1 MNKSIKT
8 KKQVS
13 KTLIKLLNYKPLDL
27 ITIKELTEKANISRT
42 AFYNNFHT
50 LEDVLK
56 YIYQNAHKQVF
67 KDKYSHL
74 SYVYSDEHIKDMI
87 HFFDKN
93 SKLLLVLI
101 KWNLIEFIAKYNTE
115 IVLSYTQ
122 HYKNKFIREHA
133 FYFISYYHGS
143 LFNICTYWIASG
155 KQESSDT
162 LFKMIKEFEK
172 IKFVYNPYTI
182 TYMDFFLIELVIHK

>member
-56 YIYQNAHKQVF
+56 
-67 KDKYSHL
+67 
-74 SYVYSDEHIKDMI
+74 
-87 HFFDKN
+87 
-93 SKLLLVLI
+93 
-101 KWNLIEFIAKYNTE
+101 
-115 IVLSYTQ
+115 
-122 HYKNKFIREHA
+122 
-133 FYFISYYHGS
+133 
-143 LFNICTYWIASG
+143 
-155 KQESSDT
+155 
-162 LFKMIKEFEK
+162 
-172 IKFVYNPYTI
+172 
-182 TYMDFFLIELVIHK
+182 

>member
-1 MNKSIKT
+1 MDYVIKKIGDIMNKSIKT

-122 HYKNKFIREHA
+122 HYKNKFVREHA

-172 IKFVYNPYTI
+172 IKFVYNQ
-182 TYMDFFLIELVIHK
+182 KG

>member
-56 YIYQNAHKQVF
+56 YITKTLINK
-67 KDKYSHL
+67 S
-74 SYVYSDEHIKDMI
+74 
-87 HFFDKN
+87 
-93 SKLLLVLI
+93 SKTNILILVMS
-101 KWNLIEFIAKYNTE
+101 
-115 IVLSYTQ
+115 IVM
-122 HYKNKFIREHA
+122 
-133 FYFISYYHGS
+133 
-143 LFNICTYWIASG
+143 NI
-155 KQESSDT
+155 
-162 LFKMIKEFEK
+162 LK
-172 IKFVYNPYTI
+172 I
-182 TYMDFFLIELVIHK
+182 

>member
-56 YIYQNAHKQVF
+56 YISQNAHKQVF

-122 HYKNKFIREHA
+122 HYKNKFVREHA

-172 IKFVYNPYTI
+172 IKFVYNQKDNPYTI
-182 TYMDFFLIELVIHK
+182 TYMDFFLIE

>member
-56 YIYQNAHKQVF
+56 YIC
-67 KDKYSHL
+67 L
-74 SYVYSDEHIKDMI
+74 SLYL
-87 HFFDKN
+87 FF
-93 SKLLLVLI
+93 
-101 KWNLIEFIAKYNTE
+101 
-115 IVLSYTQ
+115 
-122 HYKNKFIREHA
+122 R
-133 FYFISYYHGS
+133 YFISVAYIILAH
-143 LFNICTYWIASG
+143 
-155 KQESSDT
+155 
-162 LFKMIKEFEK
+162 
-172 IKFVYNPYTI
+172 
-182 TYMDFFLIELVIHK
+182 

>member
-122 HYKNKFIREHA
+122 HYKNKFVREHA

-172 IKFVYNPYTI
+172 IKFVYNQKDNPYTI
-182 TYMDFFLIELVIHK
+182 TYMDFFLIE